1 MVTASVSLAH
11 GASNA
16 SVRAAQRPRLI
27 APASA
32 ALQAAPAH
40 NGRGPTILN
49 GTVMHSA
56 TQEQIEC
63 VGSMRPFFEEKILP
77 LLSPVEKLWQPA
89 DFLPDP
95 ASEGF
100 LDQVADLRARTAEI
114 SDELIM
120 VLVGD
125 MVTEEALPTYM
136 AMLNTLDGVRDESGS
151 DSHPYARWTRQWIA
165 EENRHGDVLN
175 K

>member
-1 MVTASVSLAH
+1 MVKPVAS
-11 GASNA
+11 GASFHA
-16 SVRAAQRPRLI
+16 PQQPLRVSQRPRLI
-27 APASA
+27 IPASA
-32 ALQAAPAH
+32 AVLDAASA
-40 NGRGPTILN
+40 GPLILN
-49 GTVMHSA
+49 SQVLHSA

-63 VGSMRPFFEEKILP
+63 VGSMRPFFEDNILP
-77 LLSPVEKLWQPA
+77 LLSPVEKLWQPS

-95 ASEGF
+95 SSEGF
-100 LDQVADLRARTAEI
+100 IEQVADLRARTAEI
-114 SDELIM
+114 SDELMM

-151 DSHPYARWTRQWIA
+151 DQHPYARWTRQWIA
-165 EENRHGDVLN
+165 EENRHGDLLN